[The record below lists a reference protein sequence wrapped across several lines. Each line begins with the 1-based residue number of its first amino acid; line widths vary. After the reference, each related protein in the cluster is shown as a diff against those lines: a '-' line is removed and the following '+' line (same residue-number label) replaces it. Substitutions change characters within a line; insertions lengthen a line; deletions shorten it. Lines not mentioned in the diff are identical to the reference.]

1 MIVKVVR
8 IFVLKYCFY
17 FKGELRTASISPFK
31 RVILHYVENS
41 RVSYKHTPDFFN
53 KMGPKQQTVFD
64 FGLERLDHEQQ
75 YCHMNSPSVR

>member
-31 RVILHYVENS
+31 RVILYYVDNS
-41 RVSYKHTPDFFN
+41 RESYKHTLDFFN
-53 KMGPKQQTVFD
+53 KQTVFD
-64 FGLERLDHEQQ
+64 FGLERLDREQQ